1 MAQRILALIAA
12 ASLAIAG
19 CQEPTSPWRYPTS
32 PVTTRPATVPA
43 SDALTLPTQTDIGM
57 AAQAASDQSIT
68 KAVTDYLGSGAPR
81 WNIVAA
87 RDIGDY
93 VLLWLGFPEIADGG
107 IDLVYSKPDQRVKWQ
122 FKGGERG

>member
-1 MAQRILALIAA
+1 MARALLTVAEALCLAV
-12 ASLAIAG
+12 AG
-19 CQEPTSPWRYPTS
+19 CDDPKATWRYPTP
-32 PVTTRPATVPA
+32 PVTTRPSNVPSPDVLTLATQADIATAAKSA
-43 SDALTLPTQTDIGM
+43 SDP
-57 AAQAASDQSIT
+57 SIS